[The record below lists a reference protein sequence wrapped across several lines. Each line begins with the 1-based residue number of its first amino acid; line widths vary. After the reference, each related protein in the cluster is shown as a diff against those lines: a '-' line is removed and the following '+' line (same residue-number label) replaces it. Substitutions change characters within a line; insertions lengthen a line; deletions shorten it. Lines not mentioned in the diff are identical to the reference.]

1 MLKKRIMAFIIDYFL
16 IGIIVFLS
24 LEPFYSAQK
33 RFISESFLMT
43 NISEITFLIYMILT
57 IIFFKKTIG
66 MKIFKLKIETESCI
80 IKVSILRIILIPLN
94 IIYFPI
100 TKKYLQDEITNSE
113 IILEK

>member
-1 MLKKRIMAFIIDYFL
+1 MLKKRLMAFIIDYFL
-16 IGIIVFLS
+16 IGIIVYIS
-24 LEPFYSAQK
+24 LEPFYSAQQ
-33 RFISESFLMT
+33 RFLNESFFIS
-43 NISEITFLIYMILT
+43 NISEITFIMYLILSIIL
-57 IIFFKKTIG
+57 FKRTIG

-94 IIYFPI
+94 IVFYPI